1 MSNARDLSKMTNDN
15 LVKLWVNF
23 RGNST
28 VVIRRSLG
36 VTSVTDAG
44 VGIYVLNFEAGRIAD
59 TNYGIIALNRDGNND
74 STVVNNTGFM
84 AADTKSTSQLTL
96 RRTYQGT
103 YYDSPEVD
111 IVIVG
116 TGN

>member
-1 MSNARDLSKMTNDN
+1 MSNARDLSKMINDN

-23 RGNST
+23 RGTGT

-44 VGIYVLNFEAGRIAD
+44 VGVYVLNFEASRIAD
-59 TNYGIIALNRDGNND
+59 TNYAVCCTNRDGNDDN
-74 STVVNNTGFM
+74 TVVNNTGFR
-84 AADTKSTSQLTL
+84 ANDVKSVSQLTL

-103 YYDSPEVD
+103 SYDSPEID
-111 IVIVG
+111 IVIIG

>member
-1 MSNARDLSKMTNDN
+1 MSNARDLSKMINDN

-23 RGNST
+23 RGTGT

-36 VTSVTDAG
+36 VTSVTDSG
-44 VGIYVLNFEAGRIAD
+44 TGNYLLNFEAGRIAD
-59 TNYGIIALNRDGNND
+59 TNYAVCCCNRDGNDDN
-74 STVVNNTGFM
+74 TVVNNTGFR
-84 AADTKSTSQLTL
+84 ASDTKSTTQLRI
-96 RRTYQGT
+96 RRTYEGIS
-103 YYDSPEVD
+103 YDSPEIN

>member
-1 MSNARDLSKMTNDN
+1 MSNARDLSRMINDN

-23 RGNST
+23 RGTGT

-44 VGIYVLNFEAGRIAD
+44 TGVYVLNFEAGRIAD
-59 TNYGIIALNRDGNND
+59 TNYAVCCTNRDGNND
-74 STVVNNTGFM
+74 NIVVNNTGFR
-84 AADTKSTSQLTL
+84 ANDTKSTTQLTL
-96 RRTYQGT
+96 RRTYEGT
-103 YYDSPEVD
+103 SYDSPEID

>member
-1 MSNARDLSKMTNDN
+1 MSNARDLSQMHNDN

-23 RGNST
+23 RGSST

-44 VGIYVLNFEAGRIAD
+44 VGVYVLNFEAGRIAD
-59 TNYGIIALNRDGNND
+59 TNYGIIALNRDGNTDN
-74 STVVNNTGFM
+74 TVVNNTGFRSN
-84 AADTKSTSQLTL
+84 DTKSTSQLTL

-103 YYDSPEVD
+103 SYDSPEID